1 MEIREKSEFSATE
14 LACLLEQFFSDYPRA
29 ALLED
34 GRVLFEMAAAHYSI
48 SAEHGRCVLHLWSEE
63 RNMVR
68 TVVGLEARK
77 ETLRIRVRRL
87 GTQRPQS
94 LEVVQRSRPEDAR
107 YPRSLQDQVFAA
119 VGAAAQPSLQ

>member
-1 MEIREKSEFSATE
+1 ME
-14 LACLLEQFFSDYPRA
+14 LARSLEQFFVDHPRA

-34 GRVLFEMAAAHYSI
+34 GRVLFEMTAAHYSI

-94 LEVVQRSRPEDAR
+94 LEVLEIATRGRP
-107 YPRSLQDQVFAA
+107 
-119 VGAAAQPSLQ
+119 QPAPSAGPGICICWSGCSPATSMNTK